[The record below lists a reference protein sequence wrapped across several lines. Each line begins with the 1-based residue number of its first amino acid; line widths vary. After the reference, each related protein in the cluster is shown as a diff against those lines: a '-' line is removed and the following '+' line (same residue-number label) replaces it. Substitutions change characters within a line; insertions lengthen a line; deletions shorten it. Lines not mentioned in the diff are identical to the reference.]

1 MIRITLTFIFI
12 LFATNAHS
20 KALGEKKT
28 NSKRIRK
35 TPPVVEEI
43 SPRKATKDEN
53 STKSIRLIVGAGLQ
67 SLYLPSLGLEGMV
80 VRGPLQIG
88 GELGFFQFSQAEF
101 RGSTSFVGINGR
113 WQLHHDQPF
122 FVGASFG
129 SRNISLTT
137 SADMSYTDVTTGT
150 STTTSIAWTRKVSQT
165 IFFPKAGWFWS
176 NQTSAVIAAGGLIM
190 PLGSKA
196 SITGNPSSADGISE
210 EDYQATA
217 DAKLQDVTKT
227 TNAVLPSL
235 EFKYVRFLN

>member
-12 LFATNAHS
+12 LFATNAYP
-20 KALGEKKT
+20 KALTEKKT
-28 NSKRIRK
+28 KSKRTRK
-35 TPPVVEEI
+35 IPSETEEI
-43 SPRKATKDEN
+43 SLRKSIKDEKRTKD
-53 STKSIRLIVGAGLQ
+53 IRFIIGAGLQ

-80 VRGPLQIG
+80 VRGPWQVG

-101 RGSTSFVGINGR
+101 RGSTSFIGINGR
-113 WQLHHDQPF
+113 WQLHQDQPF

-129 SRNISLTT
+129 SRSISLTT
-137 SADMSYTDVTTGT
+137 SADMSYTDLTTGT
-150 STTTSIAWTRKVSQT
+150 STTTIIAWTRKVSQT

-196 SITGNPSSADGISE
+196 SIMGNPPSAEGISD

-217 DAKLQDVTKT
+217 NSKLQDVTKT

>member
-1 MIRITLTFIFI
+1 MIRITLTFIFV
-12 LFATNAHS
+12 LLATNAYS
-20 KALGEKKT
+20 KALSEKKT
-28 NSKRIRK
+28 KSKRTRK
-35 TPPVVEEI
+35 TPTETEES
-43 SPRKATKDEN
+43 SPRKSAKDE
-53 STKSIRLIVGAGLQ
+53 KSIKDIRFFVGAGLQ

-101 RGSTSFVGINGR
+101 RGSTSFIGINGR
-113 WQLHHDQPF
+113 WQLHQDQPF
-122 FVGASFG
+122 FIGVSFG

-137 SADMSYTDVTTGT
+137 SADMSYTDMSTGS

-165 IFFPKAGWFWS
+165 VFFPKAGWFWS
-176 NQTSAVIAAGGLIM
+176 NESSAVIAAGGFIM

-196 SITGNPSSADGISE
+196 SITGNPPSADGISD

-217 DAKLQDVTKT
+217 NSKLQDVTKT
-227 TNAVLPSL
+227 TNAILPSL

>member
-1 MIRITLTFIFI
+1 MIRLTLTIGMI
-12 LFATNAHS
+12 LFAAESYSAVVTT
-20 KALGEKKT
+20 KKIK
-28 NSKRIRK
+28 SKRARK
-35 TPPVVEEI
+35 TPAAAEGNSQLPT
-43 SPRKATKDEN
+43 TKE
-53 STKSIRLIVGAGLQ
+53 TKIANDLRFLVGAGLQ
-67 SLYLPSLGLEGMV
+67 SLYLPSLGIEGMV

-101 RGSTSFVGINGR
+101 RGSTSFIGINGR
-113 WQLHHDQPF
+113 WQLHQDQPF

-129 SRNISLTT
+129 SRSISLTT

-176 NQTSAVIAAGGLIM
+176 NQSSAIIAAGGLIM
-190 PLGSKA
+190 PLGSKG
-196 SITGNPSSADGISE
+196 SIMGNPPSAEGISD

-217 DAKLQDVTKT
+217 NSKLQDVTKT

-235 EFKYVRFLN
+235 EFKYLRFLN